1 MLNGL
6 TYQKKLKL
14 LAPVAIVAILLVY
27 FLGIKK
33 TLAIRSDINEKKEKL
48 ALAKDLNGKV
58 SLIRTK
64 LKRIDE
70 LVGNDM
76 DSSKKVIDV
85 ILEDITSYCNTQGCT
100 LRDIPEVHKASDA
113 NFDIETYL
121 ITVEG
126 NYKQLISLVY
136 LLEQK
141 KKSGGRLSSCQFYSR
156 KNNATKKLSL
166 EATLYIQQYNKK
178 QDAN

>member
-14 LAPVAIVAILLVY
+14 LAPVAIVAIFFVY

-64 LKRIDE
+64 LKHIDE

-85 ILEDITSYCNTQGCT
+85 ILEDITNYCNTQGC
-100 LRDIPEVHKASDA
+100 I
-113 NFDIETYL
+113 

-126 NYKQLISLVY
+126 HYKQLLNLVY

-141 KKSGGRLSSCQFYSR
+141 KKNGGRLSSCKFYSR

-166 EATLYIQQYNKK
+166 EATLYIQQYDKK
-178 QDAN
+178 QNAN

>member
-1 MLNGL
+1 MFKDL

-14 LAPVAIVAILLVY
+14 LAPLAIVALLLVY

-33 TLAIRSDINEKKEKL
+33 TISLRSEIKEKQEKL
-48 ALAKDLNGKV
+48 IQAKDIDTKV
-58 SLIRTK
+58 SLIRSK
-64 LKRIDE
+64 LKKIDN
-70 LVGNDM
+70 LIGSDM
-76 DSSKKVIDV
+76 DSSSKVIDV
-85 ILEDITSYCNTQGCT
+85 ILEDITTYCSEQGCT
-100 LRDIPEVHKASDA
+100 LRDIPLMHEASDN
-113 NFDIETYL
+113 NFDIETYF

-126 NYKQLISLVY
+126 SYKQLLNLVY

-141 KKSGGRLSSCQFYSR
+141 KKSGGRLSSCLLYSK

-178 QDAN
+178 

>member
-14 LAPVAIVAILLVY
+14 LAPVAIVAIFFVY

-64 LKRIDE
+64 LKHIDE

-85 ILEDITSYCNTQGCT
+85 ILEDITNYCNTQGCII
-100 LRDIPEVHKASDA
+100 REIPEVHTASDA
-113 NFDIETYL
+113 NFNIETYL

-126 NYKQLISLVY
+126 HYKQLLNLVY

-141 KKSGGRLSSCQFYSR
+141 KKNGGRLSSCKFYSR

-166 EATLYIQQYNKK
+166 EATLYIQQYDKK
-178 QDAN
+178 QNAN